1 MKENVG
7 LSEESQ
13 AKTNPAVNKF
23 TGKEKLSLESLGSFV
38 KESLD
43 PGNASP
49 AFEYQDK
56 LSTVPE
62 QEPVLANIS
71 RVSSTAS
78 RSSQGSQSSVKEDQ
92 KSEFKN
98 ILTAFPQVVNGRGVS
113 VQNERHSVTDFR
125 CCIKLRAQMAA
136 WPQS

>member
-1 MKENVG
+1 MKEAVG
-7 LSEESQ
+7 QNEDAQ
-13 AKTNPAVNKF
+13 AKTNPAGNRF

-49 AFEYQDK
+49 AFAPEYQDK

-92 KSEFKN
+92 KSEFRN
-98 ILTAFPQVVNGRGVS
+98 ILTAFPQVANGRGVS
-113 VQNERHSVTDFR
+113 SQNERHSVTDFR
-125 CCIKLRAQMAA
+125 CCI
-136 WPQS
+136 